1 MLNWLRNGMYA
12 QTVNMSGRIG
22 NEWDGRRMD
31 EHDNPM
37 QTMQEPIN
45 VTNKP
50 RILCSMLQGTT
61 D

>member
-1 MLNWLRNGMYA
+1 MCA

-22 NEWDGRRMD
+22 NEWDGRQMD

-45 VTNKP
+45 VTNKT